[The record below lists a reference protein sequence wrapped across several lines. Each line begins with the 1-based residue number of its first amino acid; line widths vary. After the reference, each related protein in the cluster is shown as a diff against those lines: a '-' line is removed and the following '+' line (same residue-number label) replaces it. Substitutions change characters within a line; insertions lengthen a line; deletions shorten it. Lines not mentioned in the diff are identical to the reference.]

1 MSKQNK
7 GSTGR
12 AKKAAPD
19 PLMLP
24 ASLEGRYESKR
35 GRRLFTLDLK
45 DRVKGL
51 WDTQVGIP
59 IVNQV
64 TVECVGVNR
73 DKLSSSDYLR
83 RACDMLCTHLALRV
97 EESQLR
103 EFAPGITL
111 VYILAESHIAIHT
124 WPEVGYL
131 HIDIVTCT
139 RNGLYEEKVV
149 DAIGHLFQPSSIRA
163 HKIQF

>member
-1 MSKQNK
+1 MAKQNR
-7 GSTGR
+7 STTARG
-12 AKKAAPD
+12 KKTSAD
-19 PLMLP
+19 PLSLP
-24 ASLEGRYESKR
+24 ASLEGRYESKK

-64 TVECVGVNR
+64 TVECVGVESE
-73 DKLSSSDYLR
+73 KLASSDYLR
-83 RACDMLCTHLALRV
+83 RACDMLCRHLSLRV
-97 EESQLR
+97 EDTQLR

-111 VYILAESHIAIHT
+111 VYILAESHLAVHT

-131 HIDIVTCT
+131 HLDIVTCT
-139 RNGLYEEKVV
+139 RSGLYEEKVV

-163 HKIQF
+163 HKVQF